1 MQRQADEAAAF
12 RQEADDRYEAAL
24 MELLAERSR
33 TAGLE
38 VRGGKNTGMW
48 PVSCAVCMWSFAGYG
63 CLVCLPACL
72 LAAAMPGCRTSP
84 PAAP

>member
-12 RQEADDRYEAAL
+12 REEADERYEAAL

-38 VRGGKNTGMW
+38 VRDGQ
-48 PVSCAVCMWSFAGYG
+48 PAGTWNAP
-63 CLVCLPACL
+63 LLPACRALGGMGAAGMQPFCL
-72 LAAAMPGCRTSP
+72 LHLHSTPE
-84 PAAP
+84 PALLPT